1 MMIGKSKGAQLEVA
15 RIQSEINRLF
25 ETLLRLR
32 DGNAAGGAW
41 SPGVDVSE
49 SATHLV
55 AEAELPGV
63 DPKSLELTAQGGN
76 LTFKG
81 VRLQS
86 AARRGEGVEILHD
99 EREYGPFET
108 TVPLSAPVNTHAA
121 RAVVVRGVLRVELP
135 KVPNRRGQAVT
146 IPVEVGAEQA

>member
-1 MMIGKSKGAQLEVA
+1 MIGKSKGAQLEVA

-55 AEAELPGV
+55 VEAELPGV
-63 DPKSLELTAQGGN
+63 DVESVELTAQGGN

-81 VRLQS
+81 VRRVPPS
-86 AARRGEGVEILHD
+86 RTAEGMEVLHD

-108 TVPLSAPVNTHAA
+108 SVALSAPVNTHAA
-121 RAVVVRGVLRVELP
+121 KGVWTKGVLRVELP

-146 IPVEVGAEQA
+146 IKVERGPEQA